1 MKLIILFILFIFLNG
16 CSEFA
21 ILMSGASV
29 AASQNVYSKVYSGA
43 DIITIISTN
52 KSIKKHAYEKIKEMQ

>member
-1 MKLIILFILFIFLNG
+1 MKLIILFILLIFLNG

-52 KSIKKHAYEKIKEMQ
+52 KSIKKHAYEKFKEKQ

>member
-1 MKLIILFILFIFLNG
+1 MKLIILFILLIFLNG

-21 ILMSGASV
+21 MLMSGASI

-43 DIITIISTN
+43 DIITIISTDQSV
-52 KSIKKHAYEKIKEMQ
+52 KEHAYDKIKEMQ